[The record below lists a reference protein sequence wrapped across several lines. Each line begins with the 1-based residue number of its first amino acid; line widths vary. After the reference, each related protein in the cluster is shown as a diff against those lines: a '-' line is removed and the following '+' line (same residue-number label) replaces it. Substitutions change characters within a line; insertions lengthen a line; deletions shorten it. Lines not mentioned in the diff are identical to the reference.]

1 MNVHFI
7 VSPLYFQASVSFMGN
22 SENVDKTKND
32 KQGESKQKYK
42 EHLYTEKGCRV
53 VYFVRFFFFSNKT
66 LIKF

>member
-1 MNVHFI
+1 
-7 VSPLYFQASVSFMGN
+7 MGN

>member
-1 MNVHFI
+1 
-7 VSPLYFQASVSFMGN
+7 MGN

-66 LIKF
+66 LIKTLMQRKATIYLFMV